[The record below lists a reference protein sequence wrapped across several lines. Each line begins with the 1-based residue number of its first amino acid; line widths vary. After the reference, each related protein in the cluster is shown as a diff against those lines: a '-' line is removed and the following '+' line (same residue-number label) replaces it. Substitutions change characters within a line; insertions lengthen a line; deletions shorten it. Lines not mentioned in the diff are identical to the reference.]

1 MQYGELDAE
10 LAELS
15 LGQRLAVPAST
26 IKDDDPVSGS
36 KKKKPDAP
44 ASKPADDEGAPPIRM
59 TTDAISLTRTLTQAL
74 HSSDTRLLESVL
86 AHSSQ
91 TLINN
96 TVRRLPPQ
104 LAVPLLTACVERL
117 NRGARAGTGKGR
129 GDGSGASAQ
138 RGTLMVRWIRAVLV
152 GHTAYLMT
160 VRFRSLT
167 PSLIYI
173 KMPLLFIDPG
183 PRD

>member
-1 MQYGELDAE
+1 VTKKKLSAPANDASNQ
-10 LAELS
+10 L
-15 LGQRLAVPAST
+15 
-26 IKDDDPVSGS
+26 DDD
-36 KKKKPDAP
+36 DAIAIP
-44 ASKPADDEGAPPIRM
+44 T

-91 TLINN
+91 TLINT

-129 GDGSGASAQ
+129 GDGSGASAP
-138 RGTLMVRWIRAVLV
+138 RGNLMVKWIRAVLV
-152 GHTAYLMT
+152 GHTAHLMA
-160 VRFRSLT
+160 VRFLSSVT
-167 PSLIYI
+167 IFVADPFFPSSST
-173 KMPLLFIDPG
+173 
-183 PRD
+183 